1 MAGLSVSEAVAAA
14 GANEINHNS
23 LLPGISCSMPS
34 HHQEQEVNGH

>member
-1 MAGLSVSEAVAAA
+1 MAGLPVSEAVAAA

-34 HHQEQEVNGH
+34 HQEQEVNGH